1 MGAPKLASGIVQEL
15 HDLLAAQLPSFV
27 SSTHVEVSERANL
40 ALQLASFAKADAEK
54 MSTAGP
60 LFKDPLLP
68 VASDAQQQLAI
79 PVGLNLDEPCYEL
92 PSRFFSQ
99 KRADPADPY
108 QLARCAQELC
118 SGRSG
123 LLCGPFKPEFG
134 PCRLCLSQSLL
145 MMRSFSW
152 SFVACV
158 HESQLDHR

>member
-1 MGAPKLASGIVQEL
+1 M
-15 HDLLAAQLPSFV
+15 

-40 ALQLASFAKADAEK
+40 ALQLVSFAKADAEK
-54 MSTAGP
+54 MSAAGP

-68 VASDAQQQLAI
+68 VASDAQQQLPI
-79 PVGLNLDEPCYEL
+79 PVGVNLDEPCYKPEEVA
-92 PSRFFSQ
+92 PQQVFSQ
-99 KRADPADPY
+99 NRADPADPY
-108 QLARCAQELC
+108 QLARSAQELC

-123 LLCGPFKPEFG
+123 LLCGPFKPVVG

-158 HESQLDHR
+158 HESTLVSRLR